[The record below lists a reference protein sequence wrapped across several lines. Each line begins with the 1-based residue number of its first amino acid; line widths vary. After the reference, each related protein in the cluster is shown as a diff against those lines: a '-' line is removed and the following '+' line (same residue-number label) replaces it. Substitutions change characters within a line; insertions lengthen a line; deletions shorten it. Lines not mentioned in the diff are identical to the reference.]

1 LNDIKELMAVG
12 VGFWRVVPTM
22 PIFFC
27 RELGCDAVM
36 YLRYTTRKKDGKVH
50 RYWRLVRSVR
60 VGRRVIQQTVAQL
73 GELDEQGRLA
83 ARELARRL
91 IGSPEQ
97 ARLFDDGCRDTAV
110 AVRLKGVRLERSRQ
124 FGDVYLALALWRG
137 TGLAE
142 LCKDLLPSGK
152 EQVPWEKM
160 AAVLVAARLCEPSSE
175 LHIAEDW
182 FRRTALGDL
191 LQLDA
196 AQVNKDRL
204 YRALDLLL
212 EHKAELEAHLSRRCG
227 ELFAIDNEV
236 LLYDVTS
243 TYFEGQAEANPLAR
257 RGYSRDHRSDCKQ
270 VCIALVVTFDG
281 FPLGYEVFAGNTHD
295 STTVQTIVATM
306 ESRHGVVGRVWISDR
321 GMASAANLAWLRQTG
336 RRYIIGTPKVELR
349 KFAAEL
355 ATQSGWREIRDGIE
369 VKLARW
375 PDSDETAILCRS
387 ADRRSKEQAMHDK
400 FSQRIEAALTSLA
413 RRIERSTRK
422 LEAAKVNRQ
431 IGRILQ
437 RNQRSAA
444 RFQVTLQAAACPAG
458 FRLQVDHAAAFDDWA
473 ALSEGA
479 YLLRSNIVGWS
490 DEQLWKAYIQL
501 TQAEAA
507 FRVHKDQLGIRPIW
521 HQREDRVLAHIL
533 VCFLAFVMWKTLEM
547 WQQRAGLGNSPRTVL
562 DELAHIQ
569 SHDVVLPTATHGD
582 IRLRCI
588 TQPDQAQAALLDR
601 LGIVLPKRMRSD
613 QSELAVS
620 LVA

>member
-1 LNDIKELMAVG
+1 
-12 VGFWRVVPTM
+12 
-22 PIFFC
+22 
-27 RELGCDAVM
+27 M
-36 YLRYTTRKKDGKVH
+36 YLRYTTRRKDGKVH

-73 GELDEQGRLA
+73 GELDARGRLQ
-83 ARELARRL
+83 ARALARHL
-91 IGSPEQ
+91 IGTPEQ
-97 ARLFDDGCRDTAV
+97 AGLFDDGQQHVTV
-110 AVRLKGVRLERSRQ
+110 PVRLKGVRVERSRQ

-137 TGLAE
+137 TGLAD
-142 LCKDLLPSGK
+142 LCEPLLPSGK
-152 EQVPWEKM
+152 EAVPWAKM

-182 FRRTALGDL
+182 YRRTALGDL

-196 AQVNKDRL
+196 DLVNKDRL
-204 YRALDLLL
+204 YRALDLVL
-212 EHKAELEAHLSRRCG
+212 EHKAELEAHLSRRSG
-227 ELFAIDNEV
+227 ELFAVDNEV

-243 TYFEGQAEANPLAR
+243 TYFEGEAEGNALAQ
-257 RGYSRDHRSDCKQ
+257 RGYSRDHRGDCKQ

-295 STTVQTIVATM
+295 SRTVQTIVDTM
-306 ESRHGVVGRVWISDR
+306 EARHGVVGRVWIADR

-336 RRYIIGTPKVELR
+336 RRYIIGAPKADLR

-355 ATQSGWREIRDGIE
+355 ATASGWHEIRGGIA

-375 PDSDETAILCRS
+375 PDTGETAILCRS

-400 FSQRIEAALTSLA
+400 FSRRIDAALA
-413 RRIERSTRK
+413 RLGARIDSSTQR
-422 LEAAKVNRQ
+422 LDAAQVNRQ

-444 RFQVTLQAAACPAG
+444 RFQITLQVADCPAG
-458 FRLQVDHAAAFDDWA
+458 FRLLVDHNGAFDEWA

-479 YLLRSNIVGWS
+479 YVLRTNIADWS
-490 DEQLWKAYIQL
+490 DERLWKAYIQL

-507 FRVHKDQLGIRPIW
+507 FRIHKDQLRVRPIW

-533 VCFLAFVMWKTLEM
+533 VCFLAFVLWKSLEM

-562 DELAHIQ
+562 EELARIQ
-569 SHDVVLPTATHGD
+569 SHDVILPTPTHGD

-588 TQPDQAQAALLDR
+588 AQPDDAQALLLDR
-601 LGIVLPKRMRSD
+601 LGIVLPKRMRAD
-613 QSELAVS
+613 DLELPIALS
-620 LVA
+620 A

>member
-1 LNDIKELMAVG
+1 
-12 VGFWRVVPTM
+12 
-22 PIFFC
+22 
-27 RELGCDAVM
+27 M
-36 YLRYTTRKKDGKVH
+36 YLRYTTRRKDGKVH

-73 GELDEQGRLA
+73 GELDARGRLQ
-83 ARELARRL
+83 ARALARHL
-91 IGSPEQ
+91 IGTPEQ
-97 ARLFDDGCRDTAV
+97 AGLFDDGQQHVTV
-110 AVRLKGVRLERSRQ
+110 PVRLKGVRVERSRQ

-137 TGLAE
+137 TGLAD
-142 LCKDLLPSGK
+142 LCEPLLPSGK
-152 EQVPWEKM
+152 EAVPWAKM

-182 FRRTALGDL
+182 YRRTALGDL

-196 AQVNKDRL
+196 DLVNKDRL
-204 YRALDLLL
+204 YRALDLVL
-212 EHKAELEAHLSRRCG
+212 EHKAELEAHLSRRSG
-227 ELFAIDNEV
+227 ELFAVDNEV

-243 TYFEGQAEANPLAR
+243 TYFEGEAEGNALAQ
-257 RGYSRDHRSDCKQ
+257 RGYSRDHRGDCKQ
-270 VCIALVVTFDG
+270 VCIALVVSFDG

-295 STTVQTIVATM
+295 SRTVQTIVDTM
-306 ESRHGVVGRVWISDR
+306 EARHGVVGRVWIADR

-336 RRYIIGTPKVELR
+336 RRYIIGAPKADLR

-355 ATQSGWREIRDGIE
+355 ATASGWHEIRDGIA

-375 PDSDETAILCRS
+375 PDTGETAILCRS

-400 FSQRIEAALTSLA
+400 FSRRIDAALA
-413 RRIERSTRK
+413 RLGARIDSSTQR
-422 LEAAKVNRQ
+422 LDAAQVNRQ

-444 RFQVTLQAAACPAG
+444 RFQITLQVADCPAG
-458 FRLQVDHAAAFDDWA
+458 FRLLVDHNGAFDEWA

-479 YLLRSNIVGWS
+479 YVLRTNIADWS

-507 FRVHKDQLGIRPIW
+507 FRIHKDQLRVRPIW

-533 VCFLAFVMWKTLEM
+533 VCFLAFVLWKSLEM

-562 DELAHIQ
+562 EELARTQ
-569 SHDVVLPTATHGD
+569 SHDVILPTPTHGD

-588 TQPDQAQAALLDR
+588 AQPDDAQALLLDR
-601 LGIVLPKRMRSD
+601 LGIVLPRRMRAD
-613 QSELAVS
+613 DLELPIALS
-620 LVA
+620 A